1 MLYTNVLR
9 ECPKGFENVNIK
21 EKECYG
27 NVFKFAE
34 RNRILFKE
42 EKMKIAY
49 GFLNDPDLGSNLW
62 IRHCFILDKNNNILD
77 ITLLNKSNIKNNR
90 YIIFKTFDSG
100 DELLKNKEFNKD
112 TSLSKSLLSYEK
124 KILLNYVEEN
134 MIDIIKKLKH
144 SQDIMVF
151 KDF

>member
-1 MLYTNVLR
+1 MR
-9 ECPKGFENVNIK
+9 
-21 EKECYG
+21 
-27 NVFKFAE
+27 
-34 RNRILFKE
+34 
-42 EKMKIAY
+42 
-49 GFLNDPDLGSNLW
+49 
-62 IRHCFILDKNNNILD
+62 
-77 ITLLNKSNIKNNR
+77 NIKNNR